1 MDSNVVVVDD
11 DDDDDG
17 VDNVVAD
24 KVAVA
29 SLVGRQGVWV
39 NTTTAINVSSKRL
52 LRDAKTPRPWLATGE
67 LEGKVVLFVMVV
79 GCDAVVWRK
88 YGRWWG
94 KKQRHTDAKKCGGLF
109 DAMAFIRRCRIRDSF
124 A

>member
-1 MDSNVVVVDD
+1 MDSNVVVVVV
-11 DDDDDG
+11 DDDG

-29 SLVGRQGVWV
+29 SLVGRQGVLV
-39 NTTTAINVSSKRL
+39 NTTTVNNVSSKRL
-52 LRDAKTPRPWLATGE
+52 LREAKTPRPWLATGE

-94 KKQRHTDAKKCGGLF
+94 KKQRHTDAKK
-109 DAMAFIRRCRIRDSF
+109 
-124 A
+124 